1 MLVALIGRSGIN
13 QPGAEMKLLKK
24 QISEKDG
31 AGSVLLRAEEPED
44 MWHIYNLILVGDSV
58 KTTTVRKV
66 RGARAVA
73 RIRPSLCAL
82 NSSMAGYR
90 SSRRA

>member
-1 MLVALIGRSGIN
+1 MTIGAKEMLIAFGDRSTGCE
-13 QPGAEMKLLKK
+13 EMKLLKK

-44 MWHIYNLILVGDSV
+44 MWHIYNLILAGDSV

-66 RGARAVA
+66 RGA
-73 RIRPSLCAL
+73 
-82 NSSMAGYR
+82 
-90 SSRRA
+90 